1 MINSSCYCL
10 ELQQHNTHCYD
21 RDYMAYTI
29 EIPQMAQAT
38 ELMYADNLV
47 DFTPYYCFTH
57 KGMEY
62 IPMKYYL

>member
-1 MINSSCYCL
+1 
-10 ELQQHNTHCYD
+10 
-21 RDYMAYTI
+21 MAYTI

-62 IPMKYYL
+62 VPMKYYLWDMIGLYKASG